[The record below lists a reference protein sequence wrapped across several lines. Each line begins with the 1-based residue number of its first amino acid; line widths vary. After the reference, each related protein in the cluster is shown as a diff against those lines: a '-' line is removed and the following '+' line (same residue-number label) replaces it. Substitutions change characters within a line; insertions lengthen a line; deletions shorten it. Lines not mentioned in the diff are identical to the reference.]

1 MNSFYYDHE
10 KLQKLVLLNA
20 ILLSMVILIGNG
32 CREYMWVTSVVAV
45 LCLISFSAS
54 LYIVIFPQRLALID
68 DEGIKID
75 HNAKLKWDD
84 ISKAEHKKLKGC
96 LHREI
101 ILIRVKD
108 GVTYRRSFMQYFS
121 KHSPYGEFSIPLY
134 AMTEEDKKN
143 ITSEISKHI
152 AIVSED

>member
-54 LYIVIFPQRLALID
+54 LYIVIL
-68 DEGIKID
+68 
-75 HNAKLKWDD
+75 
-84 ISKAEHKKLKGC
+84 
-96 LHREI
+96 
-101 ILIRVKD
+101 
-108 GVTYRRSFMQYFS
+108 
-121 KHSPYGEFSIPLY
+121 
-134 AMTEEDKKN
+134 
-143 ITSEISKHI
+143 
-152 AIVSED
+152 